1 MCKENVWT
9 PCSISFNV
17 FFFLFSTIPL
27 NSDFVP
33 NVHFSHRCLC
43 TVKWFWF
50 LTVTAGRAVECAQ
63 ALAKASLH
71 PVHVVRGGF
80 QRFSA
85 LYPFLRTE
93 KIIYTV
99 TVIKHNTC
107 PGPSYTHHYTC
118 EVHLSLPS
126 GSGLQSSDLDSTLF
140 RHSPYGSHSSEY
152 LLYYYYY
159 FYSTLSPVGQN
170 NTNTSQ

>member
-1 MCKENVWT
+1 M
-9 PCSISFNV
+9 
-17 FFFLFSTIPL
+17 
-27 NSDFVP
+27 
-33 NVHFSHRCLC
+33 
-43 TVKWFWF
+43 
-50 LTVTAGRAVECAQ
+50 TAGRAVECAQ
-63 ALAKASLH
+63 ALAKASFH

-140 RHSPYGSHSSEY
+140 RLSPYGSHSSEY

-159 FYSTLSPVGQN
+159 STLLFPQWDKITLTPHNSMNRGILVADWLICIFSNHLDKEICFQYQPEK
-170 NTNTSQ
+170 